1 MSVKNAMRYI
11 TEMKDKEEIR
21 EKVYAMDEQQLKMF
35 LSVNGYHFNY
45 DEFEDSIFYLLDT
58 ECKTEEEKQKL
69 TYIALWSNLL
79 ISSLN

>member
-11 TEMKDKEEIR
+11 NEMKDKSEIR
-21 EKVYAMDEQQLKMF
+21 EKVYTMDDQELKMF
-35 LSVNGYHFNY
+35 LAVNGYNFTF

-58 ECKTEEEKQKL
+58 ECKTEEEKQKI